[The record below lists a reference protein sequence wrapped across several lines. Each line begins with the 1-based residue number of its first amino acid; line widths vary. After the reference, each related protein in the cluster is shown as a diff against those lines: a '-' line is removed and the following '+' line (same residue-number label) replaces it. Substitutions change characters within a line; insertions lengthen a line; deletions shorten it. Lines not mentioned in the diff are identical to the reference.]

1 MKHFTL
7 ALTVPMFLLFVLPF
21 QTPEQTK
28 QSPAKEHK
36 LLVKKIKN
44 QWKVVLESDTNST
57 QVRGKRG
64 DKIVWTAEGT
74 DAYFQFMDT
83 KLFGDY
89 TRHLKSGQKLILVI
103 GANAKTGIN
112 EYAVFCYTD
121 KQYATGD
128 SPPKIIIE

>member
-7 ALTVPMFLLFVLPF
+7 AFTVPILLFFVFPS
-21 QTPEQTK
+21 QNQEQTK
-28 QSPAKEHK
+28 TSPAKEHK

-44 QWKVVLESDTNST
+44 QWKVVLESDTAST
-57 QVRGKRG
+57 EVKAKRG
-64 DKIVWTAEGT
+64 DKIVWTAQGT

-89 TRHLKSGQKLILVI
+89 TRHLKSGQKLVLVI
-103 GANAKTGIN
+103 GGNAKAGIN